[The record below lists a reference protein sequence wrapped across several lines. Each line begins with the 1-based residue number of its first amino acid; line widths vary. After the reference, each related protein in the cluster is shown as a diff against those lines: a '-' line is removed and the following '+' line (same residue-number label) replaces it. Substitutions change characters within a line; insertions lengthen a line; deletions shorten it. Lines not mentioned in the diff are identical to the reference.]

1 MILAAVF
8 ISFVQAG
15 GIFDSMRNWGAP
27 PIPDELNRYKP
38 KINKLEA
45 DLMRWCTYGT
55 GFDPRDTLKKYRELF
70 SSHNIGIDPKSIQT
84 DCSNVQQVVIP
95 ENHGFSAGAF
105 QARPGRYLEPQPDR
119 HTGFT
124 PPQIDFPDDF
134 EPVKNDDEDDEEED
148 SPKRTKAR
156 AASSNTVMGISALV
170 VLLICVTTIACIC
183 YKAGNCV
190 MCNNINCFG
199 ANQLKVAKDS
209 DSLSPLPSR
218 QASYTQA
225 VPRSLS
231 NPYSPPPSYH
241 MSAPSLPQATN
252 CSSPLLQNSRDSMEK
267 TPFAGSNWA
276 ANKSESGW

>member
-15 GIFDSMRNWGAP
+15 GIFDSIASWGAP

-45 DLMRWCTYGT
+45 DLMRWCTFGT

-70 SSHNIGIDPKSIQT
+70 SSHNVGIDPKSVQT
-84 DCSNVQQVVIP
+84 DCSSVQQVVLP

-105 QARPGRYLEPQPDR
+105 SGRPGRYLEPQPDR

-134 EPVKNDDEDDEEED
+134 DPPKNEDENEEEDD
-148 SPKRTKAR
+148 SPKRTKTR
-156 AASSNTVMGISALV
+156 GASSNTVMGISALV

-199 ANQLKVAKDS
+199 ANSLKVQKEE
-209 DSLSPLPSR
+209 LTPLPSR
-218 QASYTQA
+218 QPSYTQGVA
-225 VPRSLS
+225 RSLS
-231 NPYSPPPSYH
+231 NPYSAPPSYH
-241 MSAPSLPQATN
+241 MSAPSLPQA
-252 CSSPLLQNSRDSMEK
+252 SSPLLQNSRDSMEK
-267 TPFAGSNWA
+267 TPFAGSNWN